1 MKKTLFVL
9 PLAVLL
15 LTLTIGVAAAS
26 YQYEDPALCVAGKWL
41 IVDAANP
48 AAVRVFVPEDVPYG
62 DQQAG
67 GCATPGPKVALLQ
80 IVKERGKH
88 ATMHVQIDGKGAATP
103 SVTVSYGDVV
113 TVKANKG
120 KGVLNFWFAVPPSGD

>member
-1 MKKTLFVL
+1 MKKTFLVL

-15 LTLTIGVAAAS
+15 LTLTIGVASAR

-48 AAVRVFVPEDVPYG
+48 SAVKVFVPEDVPYG

-67 GCATPGPKVALLQ
+67 GCTTPGPNVALLQ
-80 IVKERGKH
+80 IVKEKGDH
-88 ATMHVQIDGKGAATP
+88 ATLQVQIDGKNATTP

-120 KGVLNFWFAVPPSGD
+120 KGTLNFRFAVPHSGD